1 MSGLLAALAEG
12 RVESVTSELRRL
24 TDAAGGVHSR
34 AVGVQGPRLASA
46 PSELCDSC
54 VPRYPDLSFLSVQT
68 LSGVART
75 QENLQARDLPIPW
88 EHLAQLLL
96 RRGSHTALARAAPET
111 GNTGV
116 GLEVLSWSSFLFK
129 AVLAAPGDNSWS
141 SGPINL
147 GLSQA
152 GS

>member
-116 GLEVLSWSSFLFK
+116 
-129 AVLAAPGDNSWS
+129 P
-141 SGPINL
+141 P
-147 GLSQA
+147 GLSLPTENDTLAPAVTYGLADPEA
-152 GS
+152 GGRGQRRWFH